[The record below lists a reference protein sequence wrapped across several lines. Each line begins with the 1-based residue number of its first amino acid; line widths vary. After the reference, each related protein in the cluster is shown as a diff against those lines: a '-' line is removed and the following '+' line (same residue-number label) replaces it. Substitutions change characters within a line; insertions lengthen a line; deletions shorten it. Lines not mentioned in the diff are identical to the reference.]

1 MHPIRSL
8 CCACSFTL
16 LAALAAIA
24 QTNWTDPSPHTVGYI
39 TVNQVRLHYLDWG
52 GKGNALVLLHG
63 LGDTSHIYD
72 DVAPTFTNDFRVLG
86 LTRRGHGKSDIPE
99 TGYDTATL
107 VEDIRQFLD
116 SMKIERV
123 VLAGHSFAGDEL
135 TRFAVMHPDRV
146 IKLVYFDSAYDRT
159 RMPQNLR
166 LRTMP
171 PGLSPSKTETE
182 SINGMREYVQRINNS
197 WSPAWE
203 ATLREQF
210 SSDGKVLLNAE
221 KKNRAAMSM
230 MQASHNAPAEYS
242 RIKAPALAFFSAG
255 YKRFFDLAAILPD
268 AERQNA
274 EAFLNAAKKYQQ
286 QEIEYFRKE
295 IPNGRVVVFTN
306 ADHHCFIDKEA
317 EVLAEMRA
325 FLSTSKPAK

>member
-1 MHPIRSL
+1 MYPIQWLWCASL
-8 CCACSFTL
+8 CS
-16 LAALAAIA
+16 LAATLAAIA

-39 TVNQVRLHYLDWG
+39 TVNRVRLHYLDWG
-52 GKGNALVLLHG
+52 GKDDALVLLHG

-72 DVAPTFTNDFRVLG
+72 DLAPKFTNDFRVLG

-116 SMKIERV
+116 SMKIKRA
-123 VLAGHSFAGDEL
+123 VLVGHSFAGDEL
-135 TRFAVMHPDRV
+135 SRFAVVHPDRV
-146 IKLVYFDSAYDRT
+146 IKVIYFDSAYDRT

-166 LRTMP
+166 LRTLP
-171 PGLSPSKTETE
+171 PGLSPSKAETE
-182 SINGMREYVQRINNS
+182 SINRMREYVQRINNS
-197 WSPAWE
+197 WAPAWE

-242 RIKAPALAFFSAG
+242 RIKSPALAFFSVG
-255 YKRFFDLAAILPD
+255 YKRFFDLAATLPD
-268 AERQNA
+268 PERKNA
-274 EAFLNAAKKYQQ
+274 ETFLNAAKKYQEK
-286 QEIEYFRKE
+286 EIEYFRKE

-317 EVLAEMRA
+317 EVIDEMRA
-325 FLSTSKPAK
+325 FLSPNRPAE